1 MSSIELKPT
10 DKRLNGELSVPGDK
24 SISHRSV
31 IFSAL
36 AQGTSVITNFLTGED
51 CLRTVEAFRLMGVEI
66 VQDGTKITVHGKGIS
81 HLREPSQPINFGNSG
96 TTARLMS
103 GVLAGLP
110 LFTTAFGDESLS
122 KRPMDRVIKP
132 LRVMGADIRG
142 REDDSL
148 LPLAFR
154 GKKLEGSR
162 HELTVKSAQVKSALL
177 LAGMLADG
185 ETEVIELGETRNHT
199 EMLLPEF
206 GVDVEVEGRSI
217 KIKGGQK
224 PSASDIKVPGDISS
238 AAFFLVAASIVPGSE
253 LVIRDVGL
261 NPTRDGIVKALKDMG
276 ANIEVQ
282 VHTHIG
288 SEPVGDIVVR
298 HSRLKG
304 MTLEGDLI
312 PNVIDEIPI
321 LALAATQAAG
331 KTIIK
336 DAEELRFKETD
347 RIEAVVETLTS
358 LGADVQSQKD
368 GMIIQGGSLLKGGSI
383 DSYGDHRIGMM
394 GAIASLI
401 CEGEV
406 IVQNK
411 DCINISYPSF
421 FTDLN
426 QVLN

>member
-10 DKRLNGELSVPGDK
+10 DKRLNGDLSVPGDK

-51 CLRTVEAFRLMGVEI
+51 CLRTVEAFRLMGVNIE
-66 VQDGTKITVHGKGIS
+66 QAGNKITVHGKGLS

-122 KRPMDRVIKP
+122 KRPMDRVIQP
-132 LRVMGADIRG
+132 LRVMGADIQG
-142 REDDSL
+142 REHDSL

-154 GKKLEGSR
+154 GKKLEGAR

-177 LAGMLADG
+177 LAGMLAEG

-217 KIKGGQK
+217 KIKGGQE

-238 AAFFLVAASIVPGSE
+238 AAFFLVAASIVPDSE

-261 NPTRDGIVKALKDMG
+261 NPTRDGIVKALKGMG

-298 HSRLKG
+298 HSPLKG

-321 LALAATQAAG
+321 LALAATQAEG

-336 DAEELRFKETD
+336 DAEELRYKETD
-347 RIEAVVETLTS
+347 RIKAVVETLS
-358 LGADVQSQKD
+358 LLGADIEAQED
-368 GMIIQGGSLLKGGSI
+368 GMIIQGGTPLNGGTI

-401 CEGEV
+401 CEREV
-406 IVQNK
+406 TVQNK
-411 DCINISYPSF
+411 ECINISYPSF

>member
-10 DKRLNGELSVPGDK
+10 DKRLYGELSVPGDK

-132 LRVMGADIRG
+132 LRLMGADIRG

-304 MTLEGDLI
+304 TTLEEDLI

-321 LALAATQAAG
+321 LALAATQAEG

-358 LGADVQSQKD
+358 LGADVQAQED

-406 IVQNK
+406 IVKNK